1 MRQAS
6 LKNEKVLVSHSHF
19 LSLVYHDLFS
29 YPLKE
34 EELVFWG
41 IGEEGR
47 PAHFV
52 EKTGDF
58 WHLPEKKN
66 IVLSRIAKQDANKTK
81 LNITRKAVK
90 ILSFIPGIKLV
101 GVSGALSMEN
111 AKKEDDIDLFVLTAV
126 DTLWVTRLLSLLFLK
141 VFGIPVRRFGEKDIK
156 NKLCLNLW
164 VDERSMSLL
173 QRRDIYT
180 AHEILQIKV
189 LYDEGGAY
197 KKFLMANSWVRE
209 FFPKGFEN
217 RIKCAGTA
225 QQCQSMAGGYSAQ
238 DRKKPGV
245 IAVSL
250 NSVIAFALRLFNS
263 PAYALQ
269 NFYMSS
275 KRTKEVVGV
284 GNAFFH
290 PFPWRENI
298 NKMFLIRLERI
309 AKGKTDAKPL
319 YQQAS
324 S

>member
-1 MRQAS
+1 MRQTA
-6 LKNEKVLVSHSHF
+6 LKTEKILVSHSHF

-29 YPLKE
+29 YPLKK

-41 IGEEGR
+41 IGEDGR
-47 PAHFV
+47 PTHFT
-52 EKTGDF
+52 EKTGGF

-66 IVLSRIAKQDANKTK
+66 IVLSRIAKQNTNKTK
-81 LNITRKAVK
+81 LNIARKAVK
-90 ILSFIPGIKLV
+90 ILSFIPSIKLV

-111 AKKEDDIDLFVLTAV
+111 AKGEDDIDLFILTSV
-126 DTLWVTRLLSLLFLK
+126 DTLWITRLLSLMFLK

-164 VDERSMSLL
+164 VDERNLSLS

-189 LYDEGGAY
+189 LYDEKGAY

-217 RIKCAGTA
+217 RVKCTVH
-225 QQCQSMAGGYSAQ
+225 SAQ
-238 DRKKPGV
+238 SRKEPGV

-250 NSVIAFALRLFNS
+250 NSVIAFIFRVFNP

-269 NFYMSS
+269 NFYMGS
-275 KRTKEVVGV
+275 KRTKEVVGI

-298 NKMFLIRLERI
+298 NKMFLVRLERI

>member
-1 MRQAS
+1 MRQTS
-6 LKNEKVLVSHSHF
+6 LKTEKVLVSHSHF

-34 EELVFWG
+34 EELIFWG
-41 IGEEGR
+41 IGEEAR
-47 PAHFV
+47 PAHFA
-52 EKTGDF
+52 EKTGGF

-66 IVLSRIAKQDANKTK
+66 IVLSRIAKQDVNKTK
-81 LNITRKAVK
+81 LNIARKAVK
-90 ILSFIPGIKLV
+90 ILSFVPSIKLV

-111 AKKEDDIDLFVLTAV
+111 AKKEDDIDLFILTSV
-126 DTLWVTRLLSLLFLK
+126 DTLWITRLLSLFFLK

-164 VDERSMSLL
+164 VDERNLSLL
-173 QRRDIYT
+173 PRRDIYT

-189 LYDEGGAY
+189 LYDEKGAY
-197 KKFLMANSWVRE
+197 RKFLTANSWVRE

-217 RIKCAGTA
+217 RTKELGLRTK
-225 QQCQSMAGGYSAQ
+225 AGG
-238 DRKKPGV
+238 PF
-245 IAVSL
+245 
-250 NSVIAFALRLFNS
+250 NSFIAFIFKVLNPL
-263 PAYALQ
+263 AYTLQ

-275 KRTKEVVGV
+275 KKTKEVVGT

>member
-1 MRQAS
+1 M
-6 LKNEKVLVSHSHF
+6 KTEKILVSHSQF
-19 LSLVYHDLFS
+19 LSLVYHDLFG

-34 EELVFWG
+34 EELVFWE
-41 IGEEGR
+41 IGEDCYPR
-47 PAHFV
+47 HFA

-81 LNITRKAVK
+81 LNIAHKAVK
-90 ILSFIPGIKLV
+90 ILSFVPGIKLV

-111 AKKEDDIDLFVLTAV
+111 AKKEDDIDLFILTST
-126 DTLWVTRLLSLLFLK
+126 DTLWITRMLSFLFLK
-141 VFGIPVRRFGEKDIK
+141 VFGIPVRRFGEKNVK

-164 VDERSMSLL
+164 VDEANFDLSR
-173 QRRDIYT
+173 RRDVYT

-189 LYDEGGAY
+189 LYDRDDSY
-197 KKFLMANSWVRE
+197 RKFLTANSWVRE

-217 RIKCAGTA
+217 RVKCTVH
-225 QQCQSMAGGYSAQ
+225 SAQ
-238 DRKKPGV
+238 EKKD
-245 IAVSL
+245 ST
-250 NSVIAFALRLFNS
+250 NFIAFALRIFN
-263 PAYALQ
+263 PFAYALQ

-275 KRTKEVVGV
+275 KKTKEVVGA
-284 GNAFFH
+284 GSAFFH

-298 NKMFLIRLERI
+298 NKMFLVRLERM